1 MFLLPHDAP
10 FELIS
15 SSGYHTARIVATN
28 LWYCS
33 SKKKKTYDIVKTR
46 MRQKYVGGLGLISVY
61 ILCFTEIKLWEVFNI
76 YYPREIWINLLMH
89 AKQRN

>member
-1 MFLLPHDAP
+1 
-10 FELIS
+10 
-15 SSGYHTARIVATN
+15 
-28 LWYCS
+28 
-33 SKKKKTYDIVKTR
+33 